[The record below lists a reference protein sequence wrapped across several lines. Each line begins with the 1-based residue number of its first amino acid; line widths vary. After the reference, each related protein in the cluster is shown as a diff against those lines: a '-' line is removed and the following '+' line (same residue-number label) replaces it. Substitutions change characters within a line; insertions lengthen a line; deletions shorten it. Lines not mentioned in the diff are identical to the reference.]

1 MSNFSTVYLLFSF
14 LALKEKKNLW
24 TDISRP
30 CKHSASRG
38 NLASIDDSSLK
49 QSLQWWLQN
58 SDFPNYTTPSGFI
71 MCTKGRIFFSI
82 SIYIFVSTDSWILTL
97 FNGITYTSQL
107 RTECAVYKK
116 IRFYSETNKS
126 ISRKALGD
134 TSSHFLYTRMSK
146 WHTLM
151 AYPYIKVCIPLP
163 RWEIEH
169 FLRVGKIYT

>member
-97 FNGITYTSQL
+97 FNGLQLITVLVSFDAQIFPDLT
-107 RTECAVYKK
+107 
-116 IRFYSETNKS
+116 IRSPFSW
-126 ISRKALGD
+126 
-134 TSSHFLYTRMSK
+134 FLYPFDRSLSFFMRTSFTF
-146 WHTLM
+146 WHNNTFQDHLVPSW
-151 AYPYIKVCIPLP
+151 YPETGNFSTEL
-163 RWEIEH
+163 
-169 FLRVGKIYT
+169 